1 MIRKRLTKA
10 IKIYFIEPFNTLKQC
25 EVNDSNYCLSCLFI
39 INQSIKTLITFD
51 ITLTSS
57 LKQSKKNFIS
67 QTNSMHG
74 LLIISLITF
83 PYQTCPDGNER
94 KLMAGN
100 MGGKVCCF

>member
-1 MIRKRLTKA
+1 MN
-10 IKIYFIEPFNTLKQC
+10 FIESFNTLMQFK
-25 EVNDSNYCLSCLFI
+25 VYDSNYCLSCLFI

-57 LKQSKKNFIS
+57 LKHSKKNFIS
-67 QTNSMHG
+67 QTNSTTHG